1 MEVGNTPARKTIEE
15 LENELSQAQQAL
27 AELDK
32 AQAKKPVHTLP
43 GGKTGEAA
51 LLMRLQRNDAQL
63 ITWRAEIACI
73 DAIAE
78 QNQTEFDAL
87 RTATKEAEQQL
98 KLSREALTAAQN
110 KAGRFEQRMKLNRER
125 RNQLNIKI
133 QDLNS
138 EQTSPMGNVGRSLMR
153 A

>member
-1 MEVGNTPARKTIEE
+1 MAAGNTPTIEQ

-78 QNQTEFDAL
+78 QNRAEFSTL
-87 RTATKEAEQQL
+87 RTAAAEAEQQL
-98 KLSREALTAAQN
+98 QLAKEALTAAQN
-110 KAGRFEQRMKLNRER
+110 KAGRFEQRMRINRER

-138 EQTSPMGNVGRSLMR
+138 EQTSPMGNVGRSLMK